1 MRRAIL
7 QAWTGLGVPAVRFLA
22 AGALAC
28 AVALPLATMPLPA
41 AAQDAGDDDPLEDIN
56 RAVYDFNR
64 VLDGLLLKP
73 AAMIYRGVLPEE
85 VRDGVRNVLDNL
97 QGPVI
102 LANDLMQGEF
112 DRAQIT
118 AERFAINTTVGVLG
132 IFDAAKRYGRYRHQ
146 EDFGQTLGTWGVGDA
161 PYLILPVL
169 GPSNPRD
176 LTGLIVDSFVIDPW
190 GHIARANDA
199 DWFSYTRLG
208 LNIVDTRSR
217 NIEALD
223 DIERNQI
230 DPYSFIRTTSRQR
243 RANDVLNGRP
253 APAR

>member
-1 MRRAIL
+1 M
-7 QAWTGLGVPAVRFLA
+7 QAWTGIGAPIATLLA
-22 AGALAC
+22 ACTLLLAT
-28 AVALPLATMPLPA
+28 ALPQA
-41 AAQDAGDDDPLEDIN
+41 ALAQDAGDDDPLEDIN
-56 RAVYDFNR
+56 RAVYEFNR

-85 VRDGVRNVLDNL
+85 VRNGVRNALDNL

-102 LANDLMQGEF
+102 LANDLMQGEIE
-112 DRAQIT
+112 RAQVT

-132 IFDAAKRYGRYRHQ
+132 IFDAAKRYGSYRHQ
-146 EDFGQTLGTWGVGDA
+146 EDFGQTLGTWGIGDG

-176 LTGLIVDSFVIDPW
+176 LTGLIVDSFIIDPW

-199 DWFSYTRLG
+199 DWFTYTRLG

-230 DPYSFIRTTSRQR
+230 DPYSFIRTTWRQR

-253 APAR
+253 APGR